1 MSKVSCEEAY
11 KEIKGNRFELVK
23 EIKKQIDRRAAQL
36 GESLG
41 YYSIILNFPP

>member
-1 MSKVSCEEAY
+1 MSKVSCEEAN
-11 KEIKGNRFELVK
+11 KEIKGNRFELVN
-23 EIKKQIDRRAAQL
+23 EIKKQIDRRARL

>member
-11 KEIKGNRFELVK
+11 KEIKGNRFELVN
-23 EIKKQIDRRAAQL
+23 EIKQIDRRAAQL